1 MGVKLDIEK
10 REVTIILNALEGRPY
25 GEVAAL
31 IRKIVDQTS
40 RQE

>member
-1 MGVKLDIEK
+1 MKLDVEK
-10 REVTIILNALEGRPY
+10 REVTIILKALADRPY
-25 GEVAAL
+25 SEVASL

>member
-1 MGVKLDIEK
+1 MKLELEK
-10 REVTIILNALEGRPY
+10 HEVTIILKALSTQPY
-25 GEVAAL
+25 SEVASL